1 MSSLLTSWPS
11 QFWAYPCPLA
21 CVQPPLPSKKS
32 ERSSFPIFLRGGAAV
47 HRLVPLPREFLSSS
61 HNEVCPVSGHL
72 LPFWKQRHVAL
83 YSDEAALVL
92 DTFTT
97 YFGYLGRFRFIY
109 NSPSSWSSRK
119 DKSITKLQSA
129 TKFWRH
135 CKQIGYLQRTKEST
149 PLPPTLHSS
158 SSSSSSSLSSGRA
171 SLGIHESITPSITAL
186 QQSREVV

>member
-1 MSSLLTSWPS
+1 MPLTLCTAAPPPLQKIGKELLSDFFEGRGGCTQANAPS
-11 QFWAYPCPLA
+11 QGISVKFSQWG
-21 CVQPPLPSKKS
+21 LPGVRAFVAVPV
-32 ERSSFPIFLRGGAAV
+32 EFSSVFR
-47 HRLVPLPREFLSSS
+47 
-61 HNEVCPVSGHL
+61 
-72 LPFWKQRHVAL
+72 KQRHVAL
-83 YSDEAALVL
+83 YSDKGALVL

-158 SSSSSSSLSSGRA
+158 SSSSSSLSSSRA
-171 SLGIHESITPSITAL
+171 SLGIHESISPSITVL